1 MIQNALLIQVVHLI
15 GQCLLNHLSPS
26 LLDGT
31 VIRNS
36 LTLEGKLRG

>member
-1 MIQNALLIQVVHLI
+1 MIQTTLLIQVVHLI

-36 LTLEGKLRG
+36 LIHGGHFRG

>member
-1 MIQNALLIQVVHLI
+1 MNQNTILIQVVQLI

-31 VIRNS
+31 VVRNS
-36 LTLEGKLRG
+36 LILQGQIRD

>member
-1 MIQNALLIQVVHLI
+1 MIQNALLIQLVHWI

-36 LTLEGKLRG
+36 LTREGKLRG